1 MRQPSPKHGQENQQ
15 WEKIKQKSENG
26 AETIKSK
33 FKCLNE
39 GQPTLMV
46 NVVK

>member
-1 MRQPSPKHGQENQQ
+1 MRQPSPKHGQENRQ
-15 WEKIKQKSENG
+15 WGGIKQKSENG

-39 GQPTLMV
+39 GQATLMV